1 MSQPLPIKD
10 LTVIGYTGYL
20 PASMRP
26 GYVAAVFEDKAG
38 NIWLAPY
45 ELHEN
50 YLTDASCIDR
60 ARFDSFVA
68 DRSITQLPIPF
79 SAVPG
84 YVLWQDVDGSLQCD
98 RAGVAERK
106 LREIHVRELN
116 RAGEFLKA
124 GSVQEALTAAG
135 IAFAANPVAE
145 SYAMTALCHERNG
158 EHDLAEECRF
168 LAVNSGH
175 RADAFDSLLIRY
187 RETHITKSRTIQT
200 RRAMSPL
207 FVNFLSNAA

>member
-10 LTVIGYTGYL
+10 LRVIGYTGHL
-20 PASMRP
+20 PESMRP

-68 DRSITQLPIPF
+68 ERSITPIPEPF
-79 SAVPG
+79 LAEPG
-84 YVLWQDVDGSLQCD
+84 YVLWQEVNGSLQYH

-106 LREIHVRELN
+106 LREIHVRELK
-116 RAGEFLKA
+116 RAGELLQA

-158 EHDLAEECRF
+158 EHDLARACRF

-175 RADAFDSLLIRY
+175 SAETFDALLIRY
-187 RETHITKSRTIQT
+187 RETHIPKSRTVQT